1 MSYLCNWLQCNLTA
15 GNDFFRIEFH
25 YLMPFVLLGIAV
37 NHNPVLMLLVYV
49 FSSLY
54 LLYGTSDQ
62 LGILQSNAEWFFD
75 NSAVVLANREEAWGY
90 LYAAIM
96 RWLSTALFCVTV
108 IRLWWR
114 DEFRSFVTWRNL
126 NFLSLICILNAF
138 TVVLSP
144 SVVEFWLLTHFISD
158 DWGVF
163 VYFLTA
169 VMARF
174 VFTLYQGM
182 TLKIA
187 HFSIYKTVH
196 PVL

>member
-1 MSYLCNWLQCNLTA
+1 
-15 GNDFFRIEFH
+15 
-25 YLMPFVLLGIAV
+25 MPFVLLGIAV

-75 NSAVVLANREEAWGY
+75 NSAVVLANKEEAWGY

-96 RWLSTALFCVTV
+96 RWLSTALFCVIA

-138 TVVLSP
+138 TAVLSP
-144 SVVEFWLLTHFISD
+144 SIVEFWLLTHFISD

-163 VYFLTA
+163 GYFLTA

-182 TLKIA
+182 TLRSLERNPEINPVGCL
-187 HFSIYKTVH
+187 TVTQQ
-196 PVL
+196 